1 MINLEKQ
8 VEVRGKHV
16 FIDVVPRLYTGGS
29 NLESY
34 HMPPKV
40 KFDFNYSSLGLSAV
54 GDR

>member
-40 KFDFNYSSLGLSAV
+40 KFELDYSILGPFTA